1 MTKETKP
8 VLSKN
13 LLVAA
18 VIAVIAVGA
27 LALYM
32 FLPGNNSDIQNAKDS
47 GTQEAMPKNVIA
59 TIGDISISEQEL
71 GFAAV
76 DLARQFEQ
84 VPAEL
89 RKAAVL
95 NALIDIRVL
104 ARAAEE
110 SGLAKTDEFKARVGF
125 LRSRALHNAYFKQ
138 NAVDTVTE
146 EVVRERYDKEL
157 ALTKPER
164 EVDARHILVK
174 TEEEANEIIAQ
185 LDTGMDF
192 AELAKAKSIG
202 PSGANGGTLGYFTK
216 GKMVP
221 EFANAAFAQETGSY
235 SKTPV
240 KTQFGWHIIFKID
253 ERDTQPP
260 TFEESESSMRQ
271 IVLREKY
278 IGLVDAGREKFK
290 VEILDEE
297 LKKGLDK
304 LNTSQ

>member
-1 MTKETKP
+1 MTKDTKP
-8 VLSKN
+8 LLSKN
-13 LLVAA
+13 LLVVAA
-18 VIAVIAVGA
+18 IAVVAVGA
-27 LALYM
+27 LALYL
-32 FLPGNNSDIQNAKDS
+32 FLPGNNS
-47 GTQEAMPKNVIA
+47 GTQNAMPKNVIA
-59 TIGDISISEQEL
+59 KIGDISISEQEL
-71 GFAAV
+71 GFAEV

-104 ARAAEE
+104 AKAAEE
-110 SGLAKTDEFKARVGF
+110 SGLAASDEFKARVGF
-125 LRSRALHNAYFKQ
+125 LRARALHNAYFKQ

-146 EVVRERYDKEL
+146 EVVRARYNKEI
-157 ALTKPER
+157 ALTKPEK

-174 TEEEANEIIAQ
+174 TEEEANEIIAE

-216 GKMVP
+216 SKMVP

-240 KTQFGWHIIFKID
+240 KTQFGWHIILKID

-260 TFEESESSMRQ
+260 TFEESEGSMRQ

-278 IGLVDAGREKFK
+278 IGLVDTSREKFK
-290 VEILDEE
+290 VEILDEK
-297 LKKGLDK
+297 LKEGLDK
-304 LNTSQ
+304 LNAGQ